1 MKLFNIFIV
10 ASLCTMQRIT
20 SAQAPE
26 DSTTNSP
33 KVSVVCNEYKVFTK
47 DDCIES
53 IEADFETDLQLLNPN
68 LDLNIPLEVGTA
80 LCVRGTV
87 EDTGT
92 PGIRG
97 RHHLAI
103 GKRPS
108 NVVEYTTTPGQ
119 DNCLSIME
127 KARPALSIATFVE
140 LNPQVNCRDLETD
153 AVMIYLPPGTTMS
166 RSAESRSLFR
176 KDTKQDCIVGQWG
189 DWGACS
195 PDNTQKRSRNVYQEA
210 GGEGEPCPATHESRE
225 CEGGRALETDENDH
239 RVLLEPNQC
248 PAGYDGCSV
257 PDGIQYY
264 HLFVP
269 ACNLHDICYSCNLH
283 PGWEFASK
291 EYCDGIF
298 HLTMIAQ
305 CNSHWDPVCNP
316 LICLTALLRQTYT
329 LLVFSLVVTLIITRI
344 LPMDS
349 WRMDALCGLILRRL
363 TMPMVLASCLNG
375 LDAPAKGPAVST
387 GEVAMTHRLF
397 NVTFI

>member
-10 ASLCTMQRIT
+10 ASLCTMQRTT

-26 DSTTNSP
+26 ASTTNSP
-33 KVSVVCNEYKVFTK
+33 KVSVVCNEYKVFMK

-68 LDLNIPLEVGTA
+68 LDLNTPLEVGTA

-97 RHHLAI
+97 RHHLVI

-189 DWGACS
+189 GWGACS

-298 HLTMIAQ
+298 HSTMIAQ
-305 CNSHWDPVCNP
+305 CNSHWDPFWQAFDLTYCYTTADLYLTGVFFGGNP
-316 LICLTALLRQTYT
+316 DNYEN
-329 LLVFSLVVTLIITRI
+329 S
-344 LPMDS
+344 P
-349 WRMDALCGLILRRL
+349 
-363 TMPMVLASCLNG
+363 NG
-375 LDAPAKGPAVST
+375 LLEDGCSLRPDSP
-387 GEVAMTHRLF
+387 EVNNANGAGFMPEWAGCPCEGTSCEYW
-397 NVTFI
+397 